1 MITLVLVAV
10 FLLVAACSAFGCVSS
25 GLEARSAAGAAIGS
39 AQTIWNDA
47 QLAVESGS
55 SDLTTSQESAAALA
69 NAKSLFDSGYY
80 VLADKYKAAQ
90 QEAEKAGNLA
100 QGILDN
106 VALLNEQAGAATSS
120 DAIAIYFNLYTQY
133 PRTVEGQGALEA
145 AAQVLQNDT
154 YYTDIASIEAVA
166 TFVSDCPGEVPESVY
181 TFVKDRIA
189 SAAEAS
195 ISTQNRVA
203 SNNVSW
209 AKKMLTGKRVS
220 FDAGGTSSAETADL
234 SSIISKLSAVGAEDY
249 RDALVLIRDSSK
261 LGQKCAK
268 TASSPVRR
276 TGSLRLYTRGQ
287 VNSIK
292 SNSTKMQSKLKS
304 ASAKLKALSS

>member
-1 MITLVLVAV
+1 VIIVAVVV
-10 FLLVAACSAFGCVSS
+10 FLLLAACVAFGFINS

-47 QLAVESGS
+47 QLAVEPGS
-55 SDLTTSQESAAALA
+55 SGLTTSQESAAALA

-90 QEAEKAGNLA
+90 QEAEKAGALA

-106 VALLNEQAGAATSS
+106 VALLNEQAGTATSS
-120 DAIAIYFNLYTQY
+120 DAIAIYFSLYTQY
-133 PRTVEGQGALEA
+133 PRTNEGQGALEA
-145 AAQVLQNDT
+145 AAQVLVNDT
-154 YYTDIASIEAVA
+154 YYGDIEAIEAVA
-166 TFVSDCPGEVPESVY
+166 NFVSDCPGDVPESVF
-181 TFVKDRIA
+181 TFAKEHVA
-189 SAAEAS
+189 SAADAS
-195 ISTQNRVA
+195 ISSQTSIAN
-203 SNNVSW
+203 NNVSW
-209 AKKMLTGKRVS
+209 AKKMLTGKRIS
-220 FDAGGTSSAETADL
+220 FSAGGTTSSETADL
-234 SSIISKLSAVGAEDY
+234 SSIISKLSAIGAEDY

-292 SNSTKMQSKLKS
+292 SNSAKMQSKLKS
-304 ASAKLKALSS
+304 AKAKLDALSS